1 MPYRYLEDI
10 ATADVAFEA
19 RGKDLEELFT
29 SAAEATMNVMVADL
43 DTIGVRERL
52 EFVVEHEELDLLLFN
67 FLQELIFL
75 KDARRLLLRV
85 VSVSIDNGPA
95 GFRLCA
101 RAVGEELDP
110 AKHNLI
116 VDVKAVTLYR
126 FLLQQT
132 EDGWLATVVLDI

>member
-19 RGKDLEELFT
+19 RGKDLAELFP
-29 SAAEATMNVMVADL
+29 AAADALMNVMVSDL
-43 DTIGVRERL
+43 ASIGKSVEL
-52 EFVVEHEELDLLLFN
+52 EFGVEHEELDLLLFN
-67 FLQELIFL
+67 FLQELVFF

-85 VSVSIDNGPA
+85 DSAEISRGTA
-95 GFRLCA
+95 GYALTA
-101 RAVGEELDP
+101 RASGEELDP
-110 AKHNLI
+110 EKHDLI

-126 FLLQQT
+126 FEVRQT